1 MYYFVLK
8 HKDGSTEL
16 LATTET
22 QILTGLGAFDP
33 KTPKPLA
40 PYVVQLDAIEYD
52 RLGLSTPSAPK
63 PQAVNILR
71 GAAAAIDNRASQRER
86 SMAKAVAAF
95 NALYGHNLSEVEG
108 WQFMSL
114 LKKSRASQGC
124 FVLDDYLDD
133 AAYCA
138 LAGEAAGL

>member
-8 HKDGSTEL
+8 REDGSTEL
-16 LATTET
+16 LATTQAPVQKVSGDAAPEPPYVM
-22 QILTGLGAFDP
+22 QLTGA
-33 KTPKPLA
+33 
-40 PYVVQLDAIEYD
+40 EYD
-52 RLGLSTPSAPK
+52 VVTPHAPK

-71 GAAAAIDNRASQRER
+71 GAAAAIDNRAAQRDQGSER

-95 NALYGHNLSEVEG
+95 NALYGHNLTEVEG
-108 WQFMSL
+108 WQFMSM

>member
-1 MYYFVLK
+1 MYYFVLNRE
-8 HKDGSTEL
+8 DGSTEL
-16 LATTET
+16 LATTEDT
-22 QILTGLGAFDP
+22 VLIGLGVFDP
-33 KTPKPLA
+33 KAQQARRA
-40 PYVVQLDAIEYD
+40 PFVVQLDETEYD
-52 RLGLSTPSAPK
+52 RLGLST

-71 GAAAAIDNRASQRER
+71 GAAAAIDNRASQRDQDSER
-86 SMAKAVAAF
+86 SMSKAVASF
-95 NALYGHNLSEVEG
+95 NALYGHDLTEVEG